1 MQKPL
6 QQLAAIALIALAA
19 ACAST
24 NDPTRPQIN
33 IEELQVPTYAAEGP
47 FDVQYQLQI
56 TNPSS
61 RPITLRR
68 VELATTGGPAA
79 YSLERRP
86 YVFNQTIGP
95 GITGAVN
102 FWAHAYANYYPGDPN
117 STQTVSIRGI
127 AIFDTPSG
135 SIRQVFTKVLSQ
147 FQ

>member
-1 MQKPL
+1 MPKPL
-6 QQLAAIALIALAA
+6 QQLAAIALVLLA

-24 NDPTRPQIN
+24 NDPTRPKVN
-33 IEELQVPTYAAEGP
+33 LEELQAPTYAAVGP

-61 RPITLRR
+61 QPITLRR

-79 YSLERRP
+79 YSLRRDP
-86 YVFNQTIGP
+86 YVFKQTIGP
-95 GITGAVN
+95 GMTGAVN

-117 STQTVSIRGI
+117 STQTVSIRGV

-135 SIRQVFTKVLSQ
+135 SIQQVFTKVLSQ